1 MASRADGRSTD
12 TADTSLRASTKD
24 RLLDLAAERFAEFG
38 YRHTSLA
45 GVARELDITPSAV
58 YFHFISK
65 EELFVAAF
73 DRQASALGSEVIG
86 EDVDEV
92 DEGFWAA
99 ALPAIVL
106 RLPAYPLVQR
116 VVRGEEPTLMP
127 RLAAG
132 DLPQRLRLAL
142 AVSLRKAQANGT
154 IQDDID
160 CDTTAIGME
169 SILLALLLTTV
180 QANGTGFDVRSGP
193 VRELLWNALQPR

>member
-1 MASRADGRSTD
+1 
-12 TADTSLRASTKD
+12 
-24 RLLDLAAERFAEFG
+24 
-38 YRHTSLA
+38 
-45 GVARELDITPSAV
+45 
-58 YFHFISK
+58 
-65 EELFVAAF
+65 
-73 DRQASALGSEVIG
+73 
-86 EDVDEV
+86 
-92 DEGFWAA
+92 
-99 ALPAIVL
+99 
-106 RLPAYPLVQR
+106 
-116 VVRGEEPTLMP
+116 MP

-154 IQDDID
+154 IRDDID